1 MPPENRTVLSERM
14 HDAIV
19 RELLK
24 LQPDGTAQEEIFKGI
39 AEHEALMAI
48 ADLLAKL
55 LMDVIDSAG
64 GDFDWDWAKLV
75 DVVAV
80 EARDKFLDEE
90 DR

>member
-24 LQPDGTAQEEIFKGI
+24 LQPDDTPIEQIFKGI

-48 ADLLAKL
+48 ADLLAAL
-55 LMDVIDSAG
+55 LMDLIDGAERVCDSS
-64 GDFDWDWAKLV
+64 DWAKLV

-80 EARDKFLDEE
+80 EARDKFLD
-90 DR
+90 